1 MKNLVTIFIGVM
13 TSVLIGAT
21 FMDVSGEVEEVNDT
35 YGNLI
40 AFQLGAYK
48 DEESA
53 KFIAEENDAI
63 VVQEENYYVVYNAI
77 LSNSSN
83 IDRMMNILDNSQV
96 FYYAKVISASDLYIG
111 ELYKY
116 EELMKNCTSDI
127 AFLKLVN
134 QILKKY
140 EVTYE
145 Y

>member
-1 MKNLVTIFIGVM
+1 
-13 TSVLIGAT
+13 
-21 FMDVSGEVEEVNDT
+21 MDVSGEVEEVSDT

-53 KFIAEENDAI
+53 KRIAEEHDAI

-83 IDRMMNILDNSQV
+83 IDRMMDILDNDQV